1 MNSGSMKRG
10 KMKPIIKCRFL
21 LFGCLG
27 LCLGYLFPISVSA
40 QPCKEWAGKIVSAQG
55 TVEVR
60 KAGEAQ
66 WVEAELNAIFC
77 PGDMLRVHQNSR
89 AAIVLSN
96 EALIRLN
103 QNTTIAFKGLDEQK
117 TLN

>member
-55 TVEVR
+55 TVEGR
-60 KAGEAQ
+60 KAGEADCRIPGSAALASFLDHP
-66 WVEAELNAIFC
+66 EHARRKRRDRATTAEITVIFNTWDNA
-77 PGDMLRVHQNSR
+77 HES
-89 AAIVLSN
+89 LS
-96 EALIRLN
+96 
-103 QNTTIAFKGLDEQK
+103 D
-117 TLN
+117 